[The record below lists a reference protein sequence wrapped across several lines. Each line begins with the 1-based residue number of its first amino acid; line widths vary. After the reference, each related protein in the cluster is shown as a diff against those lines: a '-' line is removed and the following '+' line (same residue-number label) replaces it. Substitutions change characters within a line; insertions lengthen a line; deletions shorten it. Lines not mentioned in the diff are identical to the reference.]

1 MKPLTGSTTD
11 QAPADPAATDDVLAT
26 QPIGYWSG
34 LAHTAVTRHLRDAM
48 ARIDVTQP
56 QYWVLNR
63 VNGGP
68 AAASREEVVTQL
80 TPLADGPHE
89 IARVVDQLLHR
100 GWLRIISDAEYVA
113 ALRVLR
119 TMIAHVEGDAGCQA
133 RAAEGRRRRPLVSW
147 FGRCR
152 QDTSVSLG
160 SSPWVVLMSMTA
172 KDAPCGSLSAAKRPN
187 GLSIGPNRRMPPRS
201 VAFATAAS
209 TSSTV
214 K

>member
-34 LAHTAVTRHLRDAM
+34 LAHTAVTRQLRDAM

-68 AAASREEVVTQL
+68 AAPSREEVVTQL

-100 GWLRIISDAEYVA
+100 GWLLIDAGQRLRLTGTGEAARQRLRELVTELRAVVHEGISDEEYVT
-113 ALRVLR
+113 ALKVLR
-119 TMIAHVEGDAGCQA
+119 TMIANVEGHAD
-133 RAAEGRRRRPLVSW
+133 L
-147 FGRCR
+147 
-152 QDTSVSLG
+152 
-160 SSPWVVLMSMTA
+160 
-172 KDAPCGSLSAAKRPN
+172 
-187 GLSIGPNRRMPPRS
+187 
-201 VAFATAAS
+201 
-209 TSSTV
+209 
-214 K
+214 

>member
-11 QAPADPAATDDVLAT
+11 QAPADPAATDDMLAT

-63 VNGGP
+63 VHGGP
-68 AAASREEVVTQL
+68 AAPGREEVVTQL

-100 GWLRIISDAEYVA
+100 GWLRIDAGQRLRLTDTGEAARKRLRQLVTELRAVVHEGISDEEYTA
-113 ALRVLR
+113 ALKVLR
-119 TMIAHVEGDAGCQA
+119 TMIANVEGDAD
-133 RAAEGRRRRPLVSW
+133 V
-147 FGRCR
+147 
-152 QDTSVSLG
+152 
-160 SSPWVVLMSMTA
+160 
-172 KDAPCGSLSAAKRPN
+172 
-187 GLSIGPNRRMPPRS
+187 
-201 VAFATAAS
+201 
-209 TSSTV
+209 
-214 K
+214 